1 MPRTALARAAS
12 RKTRELPRTT
22 LASIVVVSRC
32 VNPAERLASEVA
44 RSGHLDRLGRA
55 QMATSSAPKRP
66 RQFRTKRR
74 LLVTRPRTAP
84 EWHGPRHDS
93 FEETSGHRSLV
104 KQHFSMSLASAP
116 PPPVTARARV
126 RRHRAP
132 RGIAV
137 RASSSSSSS
146 TDGADLSRRD
156 LLSSGASVAPPPT
169 RGVHLATRIV
179 PPSLPVAD
187 PTRVSRT
194 QPRWPRR
201 WPPRC
206 P

>member
-1 MPRTALARAAS
+1 MGTRTAMPRTALARAAS

-66 RQFRTKRR
+66 RQFRTKLR
-74 LLVTRPRTAP
+74 LSFMHFRTAP
-84 EWHGPRHDS
+84 DRRPSSSRFHRES
-93 FEETSGHRSLV
+93 SESSGSER
-104 KQHFSMSLASAP
+104 HFSMSLSSAQ

-156 LLSSGASVAPPPT
+156 LLSSGASVAPPPDK
-169 RGVHLATRIV
+169 RRASRHPHR
-179 PPSLPVAD
+179 PSLP
-187 PTRVSRT
+187 
-194 QPRWPRR
+194 PRR
-201 WPPRC
+201 
-206 P
+206 

>member
-1 MPRTALARAAS
+1 MGTRTAMPRTALARAAS

-66 RQFRTKRR
+66 RQFRTKLR
-74 LLVTRPRTAP
+74 LSFIHFRTAP
-84 EWHGPRHDS
+84 DRRLSSSRFHRES
-93 FEETSGHRSLV
+93 SESSGSER
-104 KQHFSMSLASAP
+104 HFSMSLSSAP
-116 PPPVTARARV
+116 PPPVTARV

-137 RASSSSSSS
+137 RASSSSSS

-156 LLSSGASVAPPPT
+156 LLSSGASVAPP
-169 RGVHLATRIV
+169 RQEACIS
-179 PPSLPVAD
+179 PPASSLP
-187 PTRVSRT
+187 
-194 QPRWPRR
+194 PRR
-201 WPPRC
+201 
-206 P
+206 

>member
-146 TDGADLSRRD
+146 STDGADISRRD
-156 LLSSGASVAPPPT
+156 LLSSGASFAPHVRRAIPRISPP
-169 RGVHLATRIV
+169 AS
-179 PPSLPVAD
+179 SLP
-187 PTRVSRT
+187 
-194 QPRWPRR
+194 PRR
-201 WPPRC
+201 
-206 P
+206 